1 MGTEMIILAS
11 GGLLLAC
18 IFSGVETS
26 LILADRPRLKRLAGA
41 GDSRA
46 LTLFALLK
54 DREKAQLSLSLGFH
68 GGLALGAV
76 AFTCWALTMG
86 WGFPAVIL
94 GLILYGLLVFV
105 LQLTFRSAFREN
117 GETLLL
123 SLTPWLRVWMRLV
136 GPCVAL
142 VGLLAKG
149 LDVTMGSP
157 DKRAESMVSREAVHR
172 MIEEGLMDRGEKNIL
187 RRAAR
192 LREKMVKEV
201 MVPRT
206 DMVSGEISMSV
217 DALRDVFIETG
228 HSRLPIYEGT
238 VDEIEGVVVATD
250 LLREPAT
257 IREVLRPSHFVPE
270 TKRVDRLLREC
281 QEQGIQMAIVVD
293 EYGGTAGLVTVE
305 DLVEEIVG
313 EIADEFDP
321 DIKEYWMD
329 RKGVMHVSAK
339 MSRERANETLD
350 LGLPDDE
357 DVETLGGFV
366 LKTMDR
372 VPNAGEQLTF
382 GNFLFTVVEADE
394 QGISSLRIEKVAEEG
409 MDRHNGT

>member
-1 MGTEMIILAS
+1 MMVLAF

-41 GDSRA
+41 GDARA
-46 LTLFALLK
+46 LSLFALLK
-54 DREKAQLSLSLGFH
+54 DREKAQLALSVGFH

-76 AFTCWALTMG
+76 AFTGWALHLG
-86 WGFPAVIL
+86 WLFPSVLL
-94 GLILYGLLVFV
+94 GLGLYGMSVFV

-117 GETLLL
+117 GEALLL
-123 SLTPWLRVWMRLV
+123 SLTPWLRIWMRLA
-136 GPCVAL
+136 GPFVAL

-157 DKRAESMVSREAVHR
+157 GKRAESMVSREAVHR
-172 MIEEGLMDRGEKNIL
+172 MIEDGLMDRGEKNIL

-206 DMVSGEISMSV
+206 DMVSCEIGISV
-217 DALRDVFIETG
+217 ESLRDVFIETG

-250 LLREPAT
+250 LLRDPSGVE
-257 IREVLRPSHFVPE
+257 EVLRPAYFVPE

-281 QEQGIQMAIVVD
+281 QEQGIQMAVVVD

-329 RKGVMHVSAK
+329 RKGVLHVSAK
-339 MSRERANETLD
+339 MSRERANETLGLD
-350 LGLPDDE
+350 LPDDE

-366 LKTMDR
+366 LKTLDR
-372 VPNAGEQLTF
+372 VPGPGEQLTF
-382 GNFLFTVVEADE
+382 GSFSFTVVEADE
-394 QGISSLRIEKVAEEG
+394 QGIGSLRIETVAGEG
-409 MDRHNGT
+409 IERRNDT